1 MVDHAGKAVARPIR
15 DAAAVAR
22 NRAGRTPAYHSAMT
36 AALLP
41 AAAQLTRIQI
51 LTASIESAVD
61 ASDDQRQIDSVQ
73 LLLDVAR
80 QLLERADDL
89 AAHRGGYLDA
99 DQQTVVRSM
108 VNW

>member
-1 MVDHAGKAVARPIR
+1 
-15 DAAAVAR
+15 
-22 NRAGRTPAYHSAMT
+22 MT

-41 AAAQLTRIQI
+41 AAAQLTRIQG

-61 ASDDQRQIDSVQ
+61 ASSDQRQIDSVQ

-89 AAHRGGYLDA
+89 ATHRGGYLDA

>member
-1 MVDHAGKAVARPIR
+1 
-15 DAAAVAR
+15 
-22 NRAGRTPAYHSAMT
+22 MT

-41 AAAQLTRIQI
+41 AAAQLTRIQS

-61 ASDDQRQIDSVQ
+61 ASSDQRQIDSVQ

-89 AAHRGGYLDA
+89 AGHRGGYLDA
-99 DQQTVVRSM
+99 DQQTAVRSM